1 MGDVVYDDIAT
12 FADRVQR
19 KPSNLDA
26 FKAAVDTE
34 KNMRKTYHTVMGNMV
49 AIQALF
55 KDHGK
60 TGDCATTI
68 AKQAKKGIDDDN
80 MVIDTKLYAAL
91 VKKAGVV

>member
-1 MGDVVYDDIAT
+1 MVYDDIAA
-12 FADRVQR
+12 FADRVQQQ
-19 KPSNLDA
+19 PSNLDA

-34 KNMRKTYHTVMGNMV
+34 KKMRTTYHTVMGNLV

-60 TGDCATTI
+60 TGDCAKTI

-80 MVIDTKLYAAL
+80 MVIDKKLYAAL
-91 VKKAGVV
+91 VKKAGVAAV